1 MGNVIGKEIKM
12 FCVVETVIPITTND
26 EILLELA
33 GSLGVT
39 CFERYAE
46 ATEYIRRWFTHSK
59 ESDIH
64 DIVYYSDTK
73 LITIEYNING
83 DFYHIFDIQH
93 V

>member
-1 MGNVIGKEIKM
+1 M
-12 FCVVETVIPITTND
+12 FCVVETVIPVTNND

-46 ATEYIRRWFTHSK
+46 ATEHIRRWFTRSK

-73 LITIEYNING
+73 LITIEYDYING
-83 DFYHIFDIQH
+83 DLYHIFDIQL